1 MQLSNPQKPGY
12 CGESKIYV
20 IDWLELFL
28 VSAESMHK
36 NLPSRSH
43 FGGSC
48 RANARWRSTGWGKV
62 WWAMGELR
70 GVLGW
75 CAGRSIE
82 RLEILQNVTYQM
94 R

>member
-36 NLPSRSH
+36 NLH
-43 FGGSC
+43 HVHILVVHAGLMQDG
-48 RANARWRSTGWGKV
+48 
-62 WWAMGELR
+62 
-70 GVLGW
+70 GVLDGER
-75 CAGRSIE
+75 CGGRWVS
-82 RLEILQNVTYQM
+82 
-94 R
+94 